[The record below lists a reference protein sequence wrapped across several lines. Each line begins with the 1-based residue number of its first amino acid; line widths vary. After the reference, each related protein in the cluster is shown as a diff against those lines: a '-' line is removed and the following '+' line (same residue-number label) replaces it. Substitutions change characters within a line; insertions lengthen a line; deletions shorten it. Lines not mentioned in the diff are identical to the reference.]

1 MNKKTKIIVIILCYL
16 LGLFVCFYII
26 DSFVFPSITRD
37 RDVVIV
43 PNINGKSFGEAKR
56 ILSSYDLE
64 IEVIKEIYSE
74 KHKIGAVT
82 SQLPKENSKVKS
94 GRAIFVTISKGKELV
109 PVPYITGLN
118 LRNARLSLMR
128 SGLELGEITYAFSE
142 DVPKDMVVS
151 QSRKPGGKIAYGE
164 KINLVVSKGAEDQ
177 IKVPNLI
184 GKRITE
190 AQKLLMESNLV
201 LGKIDFRT
209 EETYLPE
216 LIIEQDPLQGELV
229 DKDTPVNIIVTK

>member
-1 MNKKTKIIVIILCYL
+1 MNKKTKIIVIILCYF
-16 LGLFVCFYII
+16 LGLFICFYII

-43 PNINGKSFGEAKR
+43 PNINGKSFNEAKR

-74 KHKIGAVT
+74 KHRTGAIT
-82 SQLPKENSKVKS
+82 SQSPKENSKVKS
-94 GRAIFVTISKGKELV
+94 GRAIFVTVSKGKELV

-118 LRNARLSLMR
+118 LRNARISLMR
-128 SGLELGEITYAFSE
+128 SGLELGEVTYAFSD
-142 DVPKDMVVS
+142 DVPKDMVIS

-164 KINLVVSKGAEDQ
+164 KINLVVSKGAENQ

-184 GKRITE
+184 GKRIPE

-216 LIIEQDPLQGELV
+216 LIIEQNPSQGELV